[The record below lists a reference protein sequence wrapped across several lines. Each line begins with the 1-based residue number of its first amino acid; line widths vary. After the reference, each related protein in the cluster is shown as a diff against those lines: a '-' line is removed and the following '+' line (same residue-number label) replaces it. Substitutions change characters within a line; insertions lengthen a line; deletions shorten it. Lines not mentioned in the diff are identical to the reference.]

1 MRLFYLL
8 LSVLTWAQIGT
19 AQDDTTELLAAVPSL
34 PTCAQSCLMT
44 ALDHSPCQPTDQ
56 KCLCTSAQFIGATD
70 ACVMKSCTLMQS
82 LFTKNTTTTLCNA
95 PMRDESDKI
104 RVTNI
109 IIVVLAATCCALRIF
124 HKCLTSGLKGL
135 DVDDYIV
142 LGATIL
148 GIATVI
154 IIDRGVIPNGIGKDV
169 WAVPFENITR
179 FSFWLYILTLTYFLM
194 VPTVKLALLFFFLRI
209 FPKTWT
215 RRLLWATVVFNV
227 IYGIVFIIVGVFQC
241 RPISYYWTQWD
252 DTSSTSGHCN
262 NLNAIAWSNAIISI
276 VIDIWMLALPLY
288 EVYHLQLSWRR
299 KICVSLMFLVGTFIT
314 VVSGLR
320 LQSLVK
326 FATSMNPTW
335 DQAQIIHWSNIEM
348 GVGVVCICMPS
359 IRIMLVRLFPK
370 ALGSRR
376 DATHVY
382 SKEGNRSG
390 AGGPHIF
397 KSGLDKRSSRAPHAI
412 TYAQTYAVH
421 RGDGDEISLVQMED
435 LESKAPK
442 ASSTHTSEISM

>member
-1 MRLFYLL
+1 
-8 LSVLTWAQIGT
+8 
-19 AQDDTTELLAAVPSL
+19 
-34 PTCAQSCLMT
+34 MT
-44 ALDHSPCQPTDQ
+44 ALDHSSCQPTDQ

-70 ACVMKSCTLMQS
+70 ACVMKSCTLRQS
-82 LFTKNTTTTLCNA
+82 LCKSNFTTSLVYVLANGSLCSSVTKNTTTTLCNA

-104 RVTNI
+104 RITNI
-109 IIVVLAATCCALRIF
+109 VIVVLAATCCALRIF

-154 IIDRGVIPNGIGKDV
+154 IIDRGVIPNGIAKDV

-215 RRLLWATVVFNV
+215 RRLLWATIVFNV

-299 KICVSLMFLVGTFIT
+299 KICVSLMFLVGT
-314 VVSGLR
+314 L
-320 LQSLVK
+320 
-326 FATSMNPTW
+326 
-335 DQAQIIHWSNIEM
+335 
-348 GVGVVCICMPS
+348 
-359 IRIMLVRLFPK
+359 
-370 ALGSRR
+370 
-376 DATHVY
+376 
-382 SKEGNRSG
+382 
-390 AGGPHIF
+390 
-397 KSGLDKRSSRAPHAI
+397 
-412 TYAQTYAVH
+412 
-421 RGDGDEISLVQMED
+421 
-435 LESKAPK
+435 
-442 ASSTHTSEISM
+442 